1 MLADP
6 DPLDVP
12 ADALKLHALAADGL
26 IDADALAW
34 ALAQIGGRPTA
45 ASWYRF
51 ARVQLLLLG
60 ASLVAV
66 GTGFFV
72 AANWDS
78 LSAYTKMAALAALMA
93 GATLAGARLGLHTLS
108 GRVAALLGGLGFGPL
123 LALVGQTYQTG
134 ADAWELFAAW
144 SAVLSVYALVIR
156 FSGAWITAIVLM
168 HTTVF
173 LWLDQWLGGSPL
185 EDAGLAITTGVA
197 LLDWAL
203 GVTLRFRAP
212 DDRVLLG
219 FVLGVAQAIALVVGI
234 TAIVGHGWS
243 AAQLFAV
250 AVALGL
256 AGAGAWIFIDVRR
269 DIGLVRG
276 HAAVAAGLLAV
287 AEGKII
293 FDVWGMREPG
303 LLLMGLLLIV
313 QGWLFGGWLLRLA
326 APTSDTATDT
336 DEEEVEP

>member
-6 DPLDVP
+6 DPLDPLGTP
-12 ADALKLHALAADGL
+12 ADALKLHALAAAGL
-26 IDADALAW
+26 LDARALAW
-34 ALAQIGGRPTA
+34 ALTQIGARPTP

-78 LSAYTKMAALAALMA
+78 LSAYTRMAMIAALMT

-144 SAVLSVYALVIR
+144 SAVLSAYALVIR
-156 FSGAWITAIVLM
+156 FSGAWITAIVLL

-173 LWLDQWLGGSPL
+173 LWIDQWLGGSPF
-185 EDAGLAITTGVA
+185 EGAGLAITTGLA
-197 LLDWAL
+197 LLGWAL
-203 GVTLRFRAP
+203 GVTLQFTAP
-212 DDRVLLG
+212 HGRLVIG
-219 FVLGVAQAIALVVGI
+219 FVLGLAQAIALAVGI
-234 TAIVGHGWS
+234 TAIVGRGWS
-243 AAQLFAV
+243 AAQLFALV
-250 AVALGL
+250 GSLAL
-256 AGAGAWIFIDVRR
+256 AGAGAWIFTQLRR
-269 DIGLVRG
+269 DIGQVRG

-293 FDVWGMREPG
+293 FDVWDMREAG

-313 QGWLFGGWLLRLA
+313 QGWLFGRWLLRLA
-326 APTSDTATDT
+326 APTVDRDAEE
-336 DEEEVEP
+336 DEA